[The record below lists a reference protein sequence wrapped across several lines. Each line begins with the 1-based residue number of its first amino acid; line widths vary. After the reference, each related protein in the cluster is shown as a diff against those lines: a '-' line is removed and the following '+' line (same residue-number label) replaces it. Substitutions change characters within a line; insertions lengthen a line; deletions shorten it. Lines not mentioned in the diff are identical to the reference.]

1 MLDHSPLYFFVV
13 SYLFFVGRKKQKDLL
28 MYKNFKRSLVTFI
41 VTVTLLT

>member
-1 MLDHSPLYFFVV
+1 MLDHSPCIFL
-13 SYLFFVGRKKQKDLL
+13 LFLICFLWQKKKQKDLL